1 MLRVATIST
10 TLDNSTIMERT
21 TRNMA
26 KVLKKIGIFL
36 GFIYQLLNSF
46 DGIF

>member
-10 TLDNSTIMERT
+10 MLDNSIIMERT
-21 TRNMA
+21 TRSMA
-26 KVLKKIGIFL
+26 KVLKKIGVFL
-36 GFIYQLLNSF
+36 GFIYQLLYSF